1 MRLNSS
7 VECDNSTAFPD
18 PCPGEQPFEASFS
31 QASDVIISICVPGNF
46 TASPYSL
53 SRSRQDIVEDLYIDV
68 VSPSNSSFI
77 FEYSSS
83 YTVHCKA
90 STTRGYF
97 ELGNYFNDYQPGPL
111 VDHWPVPQN
120 ESKDFNDRMALLSST
135 TAPAGLWVF
144 RIPSSSM
151 LCLLEIGTA
160 QYQNFPIGLSLSTPG
175 GVKVLELRPQ
185 QLRVL

>member
-1 MRLNSS
+1 MWYFGSDGIKNFFVSNIINGTTTGVLREHAMRLNSS

-18 PCPGEQPFEASFS
+18 SCPGGQPFEASFS
-31 QASDVIISICVPGNF
+31 QASDLNISICVPGNF

-68 VSPSNSSFI
+68 VSPPNSSFI
-77 FEYSSS
+77 FEYSRN

-97 ELGNYFNDYQPGPL
+97 ELGNYLNDYQPGPL
-111 VDHWPVPQN
+111 IDHWPVPQN

-135 TAPAGLWVF
+135 TAP
-144 RIPSSSM
+144 
-151 LCLLEIGTA
+151 T
-160 QYQNFPIGLSLSTPG
+160 
-175 GVKVLELRPQ
+175 EL
-185 QLRVL
+185 